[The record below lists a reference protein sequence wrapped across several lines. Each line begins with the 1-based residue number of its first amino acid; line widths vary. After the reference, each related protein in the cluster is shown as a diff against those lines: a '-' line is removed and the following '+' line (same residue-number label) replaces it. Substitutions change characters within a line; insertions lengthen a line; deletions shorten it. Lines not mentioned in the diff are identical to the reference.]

1 MHRWTG
7 HLIILLLALAS
18 TAAAE
23 RGALAVG
30 LWVLVGLVAALIAM
44 AGTSWLIHQAS
55 RGRRP

>member
-18 TAAAE
+18 TAAE